1 MKLEAPEVRKLLAD
15 VAEIFDEHVLMTRS
29 MKDIIWG
36 YRDIMLNIT
45 KGLDPDWF
53 YTDSIGYFMNV
64 REPVKPCEWVHFQ
77 GKQLS
82 KFHSSLP
89 SQWGSTL
96 KERIF
101 SYRRKFFPLRVD
113 PFDMESSPS
122 FSNRKSQKLSPFKMV
137 EKYVGVPIYF
147 IWSL

>member
-64 REPVKPCEWVHFQ
+64 REPVKP
-77 GKQLS
+77 S
-82 KFHSSLP
+82 
-89 SQWGSTL
+89 
-96 KERIF
+96 
-101 SYRRKFFPLRVD
+101 
-113 PFDMESSPS
+113 
-122 FSNRKSQKLSPFKMV
+122 
-137 EKYVGVPIYF
+137 
-147 IWSL
+147 